1 MPVAMLHGVAYPMA
15 KYIITVNKNA
25 DAPILLRRCRRSTS
39 RGATDRRRRARALN
53 LQLKD
58 AG

>member
-25 DAPILLRRCRRSTS
+25 DAPILPSALSAIYKPRRNRSKKTRKS
-39 RGATDRRRRARALN
+39 A
-53 LQLKD
+53 
-58 AG
+58 